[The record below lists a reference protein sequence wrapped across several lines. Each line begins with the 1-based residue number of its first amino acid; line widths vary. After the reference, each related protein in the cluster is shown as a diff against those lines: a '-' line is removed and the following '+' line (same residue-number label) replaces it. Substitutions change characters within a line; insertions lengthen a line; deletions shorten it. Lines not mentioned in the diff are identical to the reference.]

1 MAIKI
6 KSAADIARKWAQV
19 TPARAKVWEDEVKA
33 TSDGDWADPALA
45 AAPTWEAGVMEAAGR
60 DGYAKGIE
68 AKRTKW
74 KRKALALGPSRY
86 GPGVRAAEAD
96 QATGFA
102 PYREVI
108 SGLTLSPRGPRGSP
122 GNYDRVREV
131 GEALNAKRV
140 AGV

>member
-19 TPARAKVWEDEVKA
+19 TPARAKVWEAEVKA
-33 TSDGDWADPALA
+33 LSDGDWADPTLA
-45 AAPTWEAGVMEAAGR
+45 AAPIWETGVAEAAAN
-60 DGYAKGIE
+60 DLFAKGVE
-68 AKRTKW
+68 DSRTKW
-74 KRKALALGPSRY
+74 RRKALALGPARF
-86 GPGVRAAEAD
+86 GPGVRAAEGD

-108 SGLTLSPRGPRGSP
+108 AGLTLSPRGPRGAP

-131 GEALNAKRV
+131 GEPLNAKRV
-140 AGV
+140 GG

>member
-6 KSAADIARKWAQV
+6 KSAPEIAKKWAQV
-19 TPARAKVWEDEVKA
+19 TPARSKVWESEVRA
-33 TSDGDWADPALA
+33 LSDSDWADPTLA
-45 AAPTWEAGVMEAAGR
+45 AAPIWETGVMEAAAAGLFE
-60 DGYAKGIE
+60 KGVE

-74 KRKALALGPSRY
+74 RRKALALGPARF

-96 QATGFA
+96 QASGFA

-108 SGLTLSPRGPRGSP
+108 AGTTLSPRGPRGAP

-131 GEALNAKRV
+131 GEPLHEKRV
-140 AGV
+140 GGV